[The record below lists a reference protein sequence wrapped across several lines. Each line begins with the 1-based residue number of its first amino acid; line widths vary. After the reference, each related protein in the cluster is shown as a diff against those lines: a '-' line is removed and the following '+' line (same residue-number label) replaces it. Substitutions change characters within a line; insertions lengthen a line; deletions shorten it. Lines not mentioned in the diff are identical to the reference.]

1 MELMKFTKK
10 SHKEVMLLLYGN
22 DLTICVKINIPI
34 NSLNNVITAHYM
46 ASRERNVTISVLN

>member
-1 MELMKFTKK
+1 MKFTKK